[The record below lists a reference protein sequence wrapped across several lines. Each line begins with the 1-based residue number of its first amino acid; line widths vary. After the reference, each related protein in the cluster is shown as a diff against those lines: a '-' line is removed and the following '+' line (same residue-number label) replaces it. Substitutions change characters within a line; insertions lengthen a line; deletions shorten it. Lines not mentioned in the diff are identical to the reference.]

1 MDRLRNYYE
10 KIESRYTA
18 EELSAK
24 VMNIDNRVS
33 SVKKR
38 SPKRIAAIAACF
50 AVIVCSTVAVGAAT
64 DWNYVEA
71 FSRIFGEKA
80 ENIREYVPEKE
91 EVIENTFTLA
101 DFTVDAAAVSNNG
114 MYLMIG
120 VETKNGAVL
129 DENFRYNISIDSDS
143 EEYDG
148 YGMKEEVIEKTSDS
162 AKILMA
168 LGGKLEGGNITV
180 RISDCSVEQGAVW
193 EVKLTPPALINEI
206 TKELNTVIGFP
217 EEVINSDKH
226 LVQGEDS
233 KIRARSMT
241 VSAIDAEI
249 SGIFELWNGAIP
261 CKERIW
267 AEMKNGDKISIFAIS
282 SRGEVVDQRDRYS
295 LINGSVHISFIEP
308 IDINE
313 LSAIVFDDERIEF

>member
-1 MDRLRNYYE
+1 MDRLGNYYE

-18 EELSAK
+18 EELSER
-24 VMNIDNRVS
+24 VMNMDNKVS
-33 SVKKR
+33 SVKRR
-38 SPKRIAAIAACF
+38 SPKRIAAIAACL
-50 AVIVCSTVAVGAAT
+50 AVIVGSTVAVGAAT
-64 DWNYVEA
+64 DWKYAEA
-71 FSRIFGEKA
+71 FTGLFGEKA
-80 ENIREYVPEKE
+80 DNLSEYVPENE

-101 DFTVDAAAVSNNG
+101 DFSVEAAAVSNNG

-129 DENFRYNISIDSDS
+129 DENFRYNISIDS

-168 LGGKLEGGNITV
+168 LGGKLDGGNITV
-180 RISDCSVEQGAVW
+180 RVCDCSLEKDAVW
-193 EVKLTPPALINEI
+193 EVKLAPPALINEI
-206 TKELNTVIGFP
+206 TKELNAVIGFP
-217 EEVINSDKH
+217 VEVIDSDKH

-233 KIRARSMT
+233 EIRARSIT
-241 VSAIDAEI
+241 VSAIDAGI

-282 SRGEVVDQRDRYS
+282 SRGEVIDQRDGYS
-295 LINGSVHISFIEP
+295 LVNGSVHLSFIEP

>member
-10 KIESRYTA
+10 KIESRYTT
-18 EELSAK
+18 EELSER
-24 VMNIDNRVS
+24 VMNVDKLRITA
-33 SVKKR
+33 KKR
-38 SPKRIAAIAACF
+38 SPKKVAAIAACF

-80 ENIREYVPEKE
+80 ENIREYVPENE
-91 EVIENTFTLA
+91 EVIKNTFTLA
-101 DFTVDAAAVSNNG
+101 DFSVEAAAVSNNG

-120 VETKNGAVL
+120 VEAKNGAVL

-143 EEYDG
+143 DKYDG
-148 YGMKEEVIEKTSDS
+148 YGMKEEVIERTSDS

-168 LGGKLEGGNITV
+168 LGGKLDGGNITV
-180 RISDCSVEQGAVW
+180 RVSDCSLEKDAVW
-193 EVKLTPPALINEI
+193 EVKLAPPALINEI
-206 TKELNTVIGFP
+206 TKELNTVISFP
-217 EEVINSDKH
+217 EEVIDSDKH

-233 KIRARSMT
+233 KIRARSIT

-249 SGIFELWNGAIP
+249 SGIFELWNGAVP
-261 CKERIW
+261 CKEKMW
-267 AEMKNGDKISIFAIS
+267 VELKNGERITVFGIA
-282 SRGEVVDQRDRYS
+282 SRGEVVDQREGYS
-295 LINGSVHISFIEP
+295 LVDGSVHLSFSEP

-313 LSAIVFDDERIEF
+313 LSAIVLDDERIEF